1 MRFWLLILSIMVAR
15 RLVVMIRRI
24 LRYCVDVI
32 IGIVRMSL
40 AEEMSSNI
48 TNGNGPKTGV
58 EDMSAL
64 YLAGMIFSL
73 FVMLYMVYRKET
85 E

>member
-1 MRFWLLILSIMVAR
+1 MFS
-15 RLVVMIRRI
+15 
-24 LRYCVDVI
+24 
-32 IGIVRMSL
+32 
-40 AEEMSSNI
+40 AEELSGKI
-48 TNGNGPKTGV
+48 PNGSEPKTVV
-58 EDMSAL
+58 EGMSEL